1 MRINFKL
8 CIYLSMKFALL
19 LRCPVTERSNT
30 FPACACARPAGRL
43 TEQKGVDIVLSAVPA
58 LMSPP
63 RAPSP
68 ESAGT

>member
-8 CIYLSMKFALL
+8 CIYLSMNFALL
-19 LRCPVTERSNT
+19 LRCPLTERPDNI
-30 FPACACARPAGRL
+30 PACACAAGRL